1 MSMLGKVFGF
11 LADSNEKAVN
21 KLQPLVDEISALEP
35 EWEKLSD
42 DALKAKTQE
51 FKAAIQDGEELVGRR
66 VTACAS
72 QRKSA
77 PAPCSLPRPRSLARA
92 ESRSC
97 TPRTLATHSNSVGTR
112 SSPQPSIVY

>member
-21 KLQPLVDEISALEP
+21 KLQPLVEEISALEA

-51 FKAAIQDGEELVGRR
+51 FRAAM
-66 VTACAS
+66 
-72 QRKSA
+72 
-77 PAPCSLPRPRSLARA
+77 
-92 ESRSC
+92 
-97 TPRTLATHSNSVGTR
+97 
-112 SSPQPSIVY
+112 